1 MVVAGGATVLSLL
14 FMGQSKVVPPGEA
27 FMKNRDVLEGSKAGC
42 LSRRPAP
49 WRMSPRLWKTNL
61 TAPSADTLPKKG
73 TVDMRTS
80 VPSTTQAST
89 GLLCETAFPAELEGA
104 LVT

>member
-1 MVVAGGATVLSLL
+1 MVAVGGGSVLSLL
-14 FMGQSKVVPPGEA
+14 FLGQTKVVPPGEA
-27 FMKNRDVLEGSKAGC
+27 FTKNREIREGSKAGR

-49 WRMSPRLWKTNL
+49 WRMNPRLWKTNL
-61 TAPSADTLPKKG
+61 TAQSADTLPKKG

-89 GLLCETAFPAELEGA
+89 DLLCEPVFPVELEGA